1 MSRVELTPIDL
12 PEFGLPTVQPTVS
25 GDIYANR
32 IATARERAAAVNLDA
47 LVVYGD
53 REHFANLA
61 YLTGYD
67 PRFEEALLI
76 LAPGNEPTLVIGLEG
91 WGYAELSP
99 APIRRVL
106 YRSFSLMGMP
116 RAGNP
121 SLAEIFRNAG
131 IRSGQRIGLIGWK
144 YFDRRETASPQTW
157 IEVPAFITDVL
168 REVSG
173 DASNVVNATSILM
186 NATDGL
192 RIINEVDQ
200 LAAFEFA
207 ATWASQAVRNVLFSV
222 QPGMTE
228 LELSQRMNLPALP
241 LAVHTMLSAGPRA
254 AYGLPSPSMRVIQR
268 GEYLTTAV
276 GLWGA
281 LTSRAGFLVGGTEE
295 LPAAIRDY
303 VDKLVA
309 PYFATAAAW
318 YETVGI
324 GVTGGELYR
333 LVHERIGDPFFGVAL
348 NPGHY
353 IHLDEWVN
361 SPVFEGSE
369 IPLRS
374 GMALQIDIIPATGTP
389 YISTNIEDGIALADE
404 ALRAEFEQKYPEAWG
419 RIQARR
425 RFMQDVLGIC
435 LKPEVLPFSN
445 IPAYLVPYLLNP
457 RLALRMVE

>member
-1 MSRVELTPIDL
+1 MSHAELTPIDL
-12 PEFGLPTVQPTVS
+12 PEFGLPTVQPALS

-32 IATARERAAAVNLDA
+32 IAMACERAAAANLDA

-61 YLTGYD
+61 YLAGYD

-76 LAPGNEPTLVIGLEG
+76 LVPGNEATLVIGLEG

-99 APIRRVL
+99 TPIRRVL

-121 SLAEIFRNAG
+121 SLAEIYRDAG
-131 IRSGQRIGLIGWK
+131 LQSGQRIGLIGWK
-144 YFDRRETASPQTW
+144 YFDQRETSSPQTW

-173 DASNVVNATSILM
+173 DALNVVNATSILM
-186 NATDGL
+186 NAADGL

-200 LAAFEFA
+200 LAAFEFS

-228 LELSQRMNLPALP
+228 LELSQQMNLPALP

-268 GEYLTTAV
+268 GEYLTSAV

-281 LTSRAGFLVGGTEE
+281 LTSRAGFLVEGPQE
-295 LPAAIRDY
+295 LPETIRDY

-324 GVTGGELYR
+324 GVTGGKLYR

-361 SPVFEGSE
+361 SPVFEGSD

-425 RFMQDVLGIC
+425 RFMQDVLGIR

-445 IPAYLVPYLLNP
+445 IPAYLAPYLLNP
-457 RLALRMVE
+457 RLALRMVD

>member
-1 MSRVELTPIDL
+1 MSSVELSLIDL
-12 PEFGLPTVQPTVS
+12 PQFGLPTVEPTLS
-25 GDIYANR
+25 GEVYASR
-32 IATARERAAAVNLDA
+32 IAMARERAAAQSLDA

-53 REHFANLA
+53 REHFANLT
-61 YLTGYD
+61 YISGYD

-76 LAPGNEPTLVIGLEG
+76 LAPGREPLLVVGLEG
-91 WGYAELSP
+91 WGYAELTP
-99 APIRRVL
+99 APVQRLL

-116 RAGNP
+116 REGNS
-121 SLAEIFRNAG
+121 SLAEILREAG
-131 IRSGQRIGLIGWK
+131 IQPGQRVGLVGWK
-144 YFDRRETASPQTW
+144 YFDTRETDSPETW
-157 IEVPAFITDVL
+157 IEVPAFITDGL
-168 REVSG
+168 RGLVG
-173 DASNVVNATSILM
+173 NAANVVNATSIFM
-186 NATDGL
+186 NPTDGL

-200 LAAFEFA
+200 LAAFEFS

-228 LELSQRMNLPALP
+228 LELSQRMGLPALP
-241 LAVHTMLSAGPRA
+241 LAVHTMLSAGPKA
-254 AYGLPSPSMRVIQR
+254 SYGLPSPGLRVIQR

-281 LTSRAGFLVGGTEE
+281 LTSRGGFLVESADE
-295 LPAAIRDY
+295 LPAEIQDY
-303 VDKLVA
+303 VEKLVT

-318 YETVGI
+318 YEAIGI
-324 GVTGGELYR
+324 GVTGGEIYR

-361 SPVFEGSE
+361 SPVFEGST

-374 GMALQIDIIPATGTP
+374 GMALQIDIIPATGSA
-389 YISTNIEDGIALADE
+389 YHSTNIEDGIALADE
-404 ALRAEFEQKYPEAWG
+404 GLRAEFEQKYPEAWG

-425 RFMQDVLGIC
+425 RFMQEALEIT

-445 IPAYLVPYLLNP
+445 IQGYLPPYILNP
-457 RLALRMVE
+457 RLVPRIVR

>member
-1 MSRVELTPIDL
+1 MSPVELAVIDL
-12 PEFGLPTVQPTVS
+12 PEFGVPTVQPTVS

-32 IATARERAAAVNLDA
+32 IAMAQERAASAKLDA
-47 LVVYGD
+47 LVIYGD
-53 REHFANLA
+53 REHFANLT

-76 LAPGNEPTLVIGLEG
+76 LVPGHDAKLVVGLEG

-99 APIRRVL
+99 APVERVL

-116 RAGNP
+116 RVGNP
-121 SLAEIFRNAG
+121 SLVEIFRDAG
-131 IRSGQRIGLIGWK
+131 IQSGQRIGMVGWK
-144 YFDRRETASPQTW
+144 YFDTRETSSPETW
-157 IEVPAFITDVL
+157 IEIPAFITDVL
-168 REVSG
+168 RELSG
-173 DASNVVNATSILM
+173 DPSNVVNATAIFM

-200 LAAFEFA
+200 LAAFEFS

-228 LELSQRMNLPALP
+228 LELSTRMKLPGLP
-241 LAVHTMLSAGPRA
+241 LAVHTMLSAGPKA
-254 AYGLPSPSMRVIQR
+254 VYGLPSPGTRVIQR

-281 LTSRAGFLVGGTEE
+281 LTSRGGFLVEGADE
-295 LPAAIRDY
+295 LSTSIRDY
-303 VDKLVA
+303 VDRLVA
-309 PYFATAAAW
+309 PYFATAVAW

-324 GVTGGELYR
+324 GVTGGEIYH
-333 LVHERIGDPFFGVAL
+333 LVHERLGDPFFGVGL

-361 SPVFEGSE
+361 SPIFEGSD
-369 IPLRS
+369 IPLQS
-374 GMALQIDIIPATGTP
+374 GMSLQIDIIPATGTE

-404 ALRAEFEQKYPEAWG
+404 SLRAEFEQKYPEAWG

-425 RFMQDVLGIC
+425 RFMEDVLGIR

-445 IPAYLVPYLLNP
+445 IPAYLPPYLLNP
-457 RLALRMVE
+457 RLVLRSVS

>member
-1 MSRVELTPIDL
+1 MPSVELAVIDL
-12 PEFGLPTVQPTVS
+12 PEFGVPTVEPAVS
-25 GDIYANR
+25 PDTYAKR
-32 IATARERAAAVNLDA
+32 IATARDRAASAQLDV

-61 YLTGYD
+61 YLTAYD

-76 LAPGNEPTLVIGLEG
+76 LVPGREATLVVGLEG
-91 WGYAELSP
+91 WGYAELCP
-99 APIRRVL
+99 VPLQRVL

-116 RAGNP
+116 REGNP
-121 SLAEIFRNAG
+121 FLSEIFRDAG
-131 IRSGQRIGLIGWK
+131 IQAGQRIGLAGWK
-144 YFDRRETASPQTW
+144 YFDTRETSTPQMW
-157 IEVPAFITDVL
+157 IEVPAFITDTL
-168 REVSG
+168 RELTG
-173 DASNVVNATSILM
+173 NAANVVNATSLFM

-200 LAAFEFA
+200 LAAFEFS
-207 ATWASQAVRNVLFSV
+207 ATWASQAVRNALFSV

-228 LELSQRMNLPALP
+228 LELSQRMALPALP
-241 LAVHTMLSAGPRA
+241 LAVHTMLSAGPKA
-254 AYGLPSPSMRVIQR
+254 AYGLPSPSMRVIGR

-281 LTSRAGFLVGGTEE
+281 LTSRGGFLIEGAGE
-295 LPAAIRDY
+295 LPTPIQDY

-318 YETVGI
+318 YETIGI
-324 GVTGGELYR
+324 GVTGGEIYR
-333 LVHERIGDPFFGVAL
+333 LVLERLGDPFFGVGL

-361 SPVFEGSE
+361 SPVFEGSN

-374 GMALQIDIIPATGTP
+374 GMALQIDIIPATGTA
-389 YISTNIEDGIALADE
+389 YMSTNIEDGIVLADE
-404 ALRAEFEQKYPEAWG
+404 ALRAAFEQRYPEAWG

-425 RFMQDVLGIC
+425 RFMETALGIR

-445 IPAYLVPYLLNP
+445 IAGYLPPYILNP
-457 RLALRMVE
+457 RLVPRIVH

>member
-1 MSRVELTPIDL
+1 MSSVELAVIDL

-25 GDIYANR
+25 GDTYAHR
-32 IATARERAAAVNLDA
+32 IAMARERAAAAKLDA

-53 REHFANLA
+53 REHFANLT

-76 LAPGNEPTLVIGLEG
+76 LVPGQAATLVVGLEG
-91 WGYAELSP
+91 WGYAELCS
-99 APIRRVL
+99 APIQRVL

-121 SLAEIFRNAG
+121 TLAEILRNAG
-131 IRSGQRIGLIGWK
+131 IQAGQRIGLAGWK
-144 YFDRRETASPQTW
+144 YFDARETASPSLW

-168 REVSG
+168 RELSG
-173 DASNVVNATSILM
+173 DSANVVNATSLFM
-186 NATDGL
+186 NPTDGL
-192 RIINEVDQ
+192 RIINETDQ
-200 LAAFEFA
+200 LAAFEFS
-207 ATWASQAVRNVLFSV
+207 ATWASQAVRNVVFAAE
-222 QPGMTE
+222 PGITE
-228 LELSQRMNLPALP
+228 LALSQRMNLPGLP
-241 LAVHTMLSAGPRA
+241 VAVHTMLSAGSRA
-254 AYGLPSPSMRVIQR
+254 VYGLPSPGMRVIER

-281 LTSRAGFLVGGTEE
+281 LTSRGGFLVESAEE
-295 LPAAIRDY
+295 LPASIQDY

-333 LVHERIGDPFFGVAL
+333 LVHERLGDPFFGVGL

-361 SPVFEGSE
+361 SPVFEGSD
-369 IPLRS
+369 IPLQS
-374 GMALQIDIIPATGTP
+374 GMALQIDIIPATGTA
-389 YISTNIEDGIALADE
+389 YVSTNIEDGIALADD
-404 ALRAEFEQKYPEAWG
+404 ALRAEFEHKYPEAWG

-425 RFMQDVLGIC
+425 RFMEEALGIK

-445 IPAYLVPYLLNP
+445 IPAYLPPYILNP
-457 RLALRMVE
+457 RLVPRIVS

>member
-1 MSRVELTPIDL
+1 MSSVELTTIDL
-12 PEFGLPTVQPTVS
+12 PEFGLPSVQPTLSADV
-25 GDIYANR
+25 YTFRLEA
-32 IATARERAAAVNLDA
+32 ARARAAAANLDA

-76 LAPGNEPTLVIGLEG
+76 LVPGREPTLVVGLEG
-91 WGYAELSP
+91 WGYAELCP
-99 APIRRVL
+99 PRLERVL

-116 RAGNP
+116 REGNP
-121 SLAEIFRNAG
+121 TLAEIVRDAG
-131 IRSGQRIGLIGWK
+131 IEPGQRIGLAGWK
-144 YFDRRETASPQTW
+144 YFDQRETDTPETW
-157 IEVPAFITDVL
+157 IEVPAFITDTL
-168 REVSG
+168 RRLAG
-173 DASNVVNATSILM
+173 AANVVNATALFM
-186 NATDGL
+186 NPSNGL

-200 LAAFEFA
+200 LAAFEFS
-207 ATWASQAVRNVLFSV
+207 ATWASQAVRNILFSV
-222 QPGMTE
+222 RPGMTE
-228 LELSQRMNLPALP
+228 LELSQQMKLPGLP
-241 LAVHTMLSAGPRA
+241 HAVHLMLSAGPRA
-254 AYGLPSPSMRVIQR
+254 AHGLPSPSMRAVQH

-281 LTSRAGFLVGGTEE
+281 LTSRGGFLVAGPDE
-295 LPAAIRDY
+295 LPANIRDY
-303 VDKLVA
+303 VDRLVA

-333 LVHERIGDPFFGVAL
+333 LVRERLGSPFFGVGL

-361 SPVFEGSE
+361 SPVFDGSE

-374 GMALQIDIIPATGTP
+374 GMALQIDIIPATGSA
-389 YISTNIEDGIALADE
+389 YMSTNIEDGIALADE
-404 ALRAEFEQKYPEAWG
+404 TLRAEFEQKYPDAWG

-425 RFMQDVLGIC
+425 RFMKDALGIH

-445 IPAYLVPYLLNP
+445 IPAYLPPYLLNP
-457 RLALRMVE
+457 QLVPRIAG

>member
-1 MSRVELTPIDL
+1 MSHVELAVIEL
-12 PEFGLPTVQPTVS
+12 PEFGVPTVQPTVT
-25 GDIYANR
+25 GDTYATR
-32 IATARERAAAVNLDA
+32 IKMVRERAEAANLDV

-76 LAPGNEPTLVIGLEG
+76 LVPGQDTKLVVGLEG

-99 APIRRVL
+99 APIQRVL

-121 SLAEIFRNAG
+121 TLAEIFQNAG
-131 IRSGQRIGLIGWK
+131 IRAGQRIGLVGWK
-144 YFDRRETASPQTW
+144 YFDERETNSPNSW

-168 REVSG
+168 RALSG
-173 DASNVVNATSILM
+173 DAANVVNATSLFM
-186 NATDGL
+186 NPADGL

-200 LAAFEFA
+200 LAAFEFS
-207 ATWASQAVRNVLFSV
+207 ATWASQAVRNVLFTV
-222 QPGMTE
+222 QPGISE
-228 LELSQRMNLPALP
+228 LELSQKMKLPGLP
-241 LAVHTMLSAGPRA
+241 LAVHTMLSAGRRA
-254 AYGLPSPSMRVIQR
+254 AYGLPSPSMDVVQP
-268 GEYLTTAV
+268 GTYLTIAV

-281 LTSRAGFLVGGTEE
+281 LTARGGFLVEGPAE
-295 LPAAIRDY
+295 LPASIQDY

-333 LVHERIGDPFFGVAL
+333 LVHERLGDPFFGVGL

-353 IHLDEWVN
+353 IHLDEWVH
-361 SPVFEGSE
+361 SPIYEGSD

-374 GMALQIDIIPATGTP
+374 GMALQIDIIPATGTA
-389 YISTNIEDGIALADE
+389 YFSTNIEDGIALADE
-404 ALRAEFEQKYPEAWG
+404 TLRAAFEQQYPEAWG

-425 RFMQDVLGIC
+425 SFMGDVLGIT

-445 IPAYLVPYLLNP
+445 IPAYLPPYILNSRLVPRIVN
-457 RLALRMVE
+457 

>member
-1 MSRVELTPIDL
+1 MPQVELAVIDL
-12 PEFGLPTVQPTVS
+12 PDFGLPTIEPVVS
-25 GDIYANR
+25 GDTYAMR
-32 IATARERAAAVNLDA
+32 IATARERAAAANLDA
-47 LVVYGD
+47 LVIYGD
-53 REHFANLA
+53 REHFANLT

-67 PRFEEALLI
+67 PRFEESLLI
-76 LAPGNEPTLVIGLEG
+76 LVPEHQPSLVVGLEG

-99 APIRRVL
+99 APIQRVL
-106 YRSFSLMGMP
+106 YRSFSLLGMP
-116 RAGNP
+116 REGNP

-131 IRSGQRIGLIGWK
+131 IQPGQRIGLVGWK
-144 YFDRRETASPQTW
+144 YYDTRETSTPQKW
-157 IEVPAFITDVL
+157 IEVPAFIVDVL
-168 REVSG
+168 RELAG
-173 DASNVVNATSILM
+173 NESNVVNATSLFM

-200 LAAFEFA
+200 LAAFEFS

-228 LELSQRMNLPALP
+228 LELSQRMNLPSLP
-241 LAVHTMLSAGPRA
+241 RAVHTMLSAGPRA

-281 LTSRAGFLVGGTEE
+281 LTSRGGFLVEASDE
-295 LPAAIRDY
+295 LPASIQDY

-318 YETVGI
+318 YETIGI
-324 GVTGGELYR
+324 GVTGGEIYR
-333 LVHERIGDPFFGVAL
+333 LVHERLGDPFFGLGL

-361 SPVFEGSE
+361 SPIFENSH

-374 GMALQIDIIPATGTP
+374 GMALQIDIIPATGTA
-389 YISTNIEDGIALADE
+389 YGSTNIEDGIALADD
-404 ALRAEFEQKYPEAWG
+404 ALRAEFAQKYPEAWG
-419 RIQARR
+419 RIQLRR
-425 RFMQDVLGIC
+425 RFMQETLGIT
-435 LKPEVLPFSN
+435 LKSEVLPFSN
-445 IPAYLVPYLLNP
+445 IPAYLAPYMLNP
-457 RLALRMVE
+457 HRALRVIN

>member
-1 MSRVELTPIDL
+1 MSHVELAVMDL
-12 PEFGLPTVQPTVS
+12 PEFGLPTVQPTVT
-25 GDIYANR
+25 GDTYANR
-32 IATARERAAAVNLDA
+32 LAMARERAAEANLDA

-53 REHFANLA
+53 REHFANLS

-76 LAPGNEPTLVIGLEG
+76 LVPDQDAKLVIGLEG
-91 WGYAELSP
+91 WGYAELCP
-99 APIRRVL
+99 APIQRVL

-116 RAGNP
+116 REGNP
-121 SLAEIFRNAG
+121 ALAEIFQSAG
-131 IRSGQRIGLIGWK
+131 IQSGQRIGLVGWK
-144 YFDRRETASPQTW
+144 YFDERETASPNTW

-168 REVSG
+168 RGLAG
-173 DASNVVNATSILM
+173 DAANVVNATALFM
-186 NATDGL
+186 NPTDGL

-200 LAAFEFA
+200 LAAFEFS
-207 ATWASQAVRNVLFSV
+207 ATWASQAVRNVVFAV

-228 LELSQRMNLPALP
+228 LELSQQMKLPGLP
-241 LAVHTMLSAGPRA
+241 VAVHTMLSAGPRA

-281 LTSRAGFLVGGTEE
+281 LTSRGGWLVEGAEE
-295 LPAAIRDY
+295 LPASIQDY

-318 YETVGI
+318 YEAIGI
-324 GVTGGELYR
+324 GVTGGEIYR
-333 LVHERIGDPFFGVAL
+333 LVHERLGDSFFGLGL

-361 SPVFEGSE
+361 SPISEGSD

-374 GMALQIDIIPATGTP
+374 GMALQIDIIPATGSA
-389 YISTNIEDGIALADE
+389 YVSTNIEDGIALADE
-404 ALRAEFEQKYPEAWG
+404 TLRAEFEQRYPEAWG

-425 RFMQDVLGIC
+425 RFMKEALGIH

-445 IPAYLVPYLLNP
+445 IAGYLTPYILNP
-457 RLALRMVE
+457 RHALRKVD

>member
-1 MSRVELTPIDL
+1 MSSVELSLIDL
-12 PEFGLPTVQPTVS
+12 PQFGLPTVEPTLS
-25 GDIYANR
+25 GDVYANR
-32 IATARERAAAVNLDA
+32 IATAQERAEAANLDA

-53 REHFANLA
+53 REHFANLT
-61 YLTGYD
+61 YLSGYD

-76 LAPGNEPTLVIGLEG
+76 LVPGREATLVIGLEG
-91 WGYAELSP
+91 WGYAELTP

-121 SLAEIFRNAG
+121 SLTEIFKTAG
-131 IRSGQRIGLIGWK
+131 IQAGQRVGLAGWK
-144 YFDRRETASPQTW
+144 YFDTRETSSPETW

-168 REVSG
+168 RELVG
-173 DASNVVNATSILM
+173 DTAKVVNATAIFM
-186 NATDGL
+186 NPTDGL

-200 LAAFEFA
+200 LAAFEFS
-207 ATWASQAVRNVLFSV
+207 ATYASQAVRNVLFAV

-228 LELSQRMNLPALP
+228 LELSRQMQLPALP
-241 LAVHTMLSAGPRA
+241 LAVHTMLSAGPKA
-254 AYGLPSPSMRVIQR
+254 AYGLPSPGTRVIQH

-281 LTSRAGFLVGGTEE
+281 LTSRAGFLVKSADE
-295 LPAAIRDY
+295 LPTPIQDY
-303 VDKLVA
+303 VEKLVA

-324 GVTGGELYR
+324 GVTGGEIYR

-361 SPVFEGSE
+361 SPVFEGST

-374 GMALQIDIIPATGTP
+374 GMALQIDIIPGTGTA
-389 YISTNIEDGIALADE
+389 YKSTNIEDGIALADDT
-404 ALRAEFEQKYPEAWG
+404 LRAAFAQQYPETWG

-425 RFMQDVLGIC
+425 HFMQDALGIT

-445 IPAYLVPYLLNP
+445 IPAYLPPYILNP
-457 RLALRMVE
+457 RLVPRLVG

>member
-1 MSRVELTPIDL
+1 MSRVELAAIDL
-12 PEFGLPTVQPTVS
+12 PEFGVPTVQPTVP
-25 GDIYANR
+25 GDTYANR
-32 IATARERAAAVNLDA
+32 IAMARDRAGAADLDA

-53 REHFANLA
+53 REHFANLT

-67 PRFEEALLI
+67 PRFEESLLI
-76 LAPGNEPTLVIGLEG
+76 LVPGQEATLVVGLEG
-91 WGYAELSP
+91 WGYAELCP
-99 APIRRVL
+99 APIQRVL

-131 IRSGQRIGLIGWK
+131 IRDGQRIGLVGWK
-144 YFDRRETASPQTW
+144 YFDTRETSSPDTW

-168 REVSG
+168 RELSG
-173 DASNVVNATSILM
+173 DSANVVNATSLLM
-186 NATDGL
+186 NPTDGL

-200 LAAFEFA
+200 LAAFEFS
-207 ATWASQAVRNVLFSV
+207 ATWASQAVRNGLFAV

-228 LELSQRMNLPALP
+228 LELSQQMKLPALP

-254 AYGLPSPSMRVIQR
+254 AYGLPSPGMRVIQR

-281 LTSRAGFLVGGTEE
+281 LTSRGGFLVESAEE
-295 LPAAIRDY
+295 LPTSLRDY

-309 PYFATAAAW
+309 PYFAAAAAW

-333 LVHERIGDPFFGVAL
+333 LVHERLGDPFFGLGL

-361 SPVFEGSE
+361 SPVLEGSD

-374 GMALQIDIIPATGTP
+374 GMALQIDIIPATGTE
-389 YISTNIEDGIALADE
+389 YVSTNIEDGIALADQG
-404 ALRAEFEQKYPEAWG
+404 LRAEFQQKYPEAWG

-425 RFMQDVLGIC
+425 RFMEEALGIR

-445 IPAYLVPYLLNP
+445 IQAYLPPYILNP
-457 RLALRMVE
+457 RLVPRIVH

>member
-1 MSRVELTPIDL
+1 MSHVELAVIDL

-25 GDIYANR
+25 GEHYARR
-32 IATARERAAAVNLDA
+32 IAQAHERAAAAELDA

-76 LAPGNEPTLVIGLEG
+76 LVPGREAALVIGLEG

-99 APIRRVL
+99 APIQRVL

-131 IRSGQRIGLIGWK
+131 LQAGQRIGLVGWK
-144 YFDRRETASPQTW
+144 YFDTRETSSPQTW
-157 IEVPAFITDVL
+157 IEVPAFITDTL
-168 REVSG
+168 REIAG
-173 DASNVVNATSILM
+173 NPANVVNATALFM
-186 NATDGL
+186 NPVDGL

-200 LAAFEFA
+200 LAAFEFS
-207 ATWASQAVRNVLFSV
+207 ATWASQAVRNVLFAV

-228 LELSQRMNLPALP
+228 LELSQRMQLPGLP
-241 LAVHTMLSAGPRA
+241 VAVHTMLSAGHRA
-254 AYGLPSPSMRVIQR
+254 AYGLPSPSLRAIQR

-281 LTSRAGFLVGGTEE
+281 LTSRGGFLVESGDE
-295 LPAAIRDY
+295 LPGGISDY

-318 YETVGI
+318 YEAIGI
-324 GVTGGELYR
+324 GVTGGEIYQ
-333 LVHERIGDPFFGVAL
+333 LVHERLGDPFFGLGL

-361 SPVFEGSE
+361 SPIYAGSE
-369 IPLRS
+369 IPLQS
-374 GMALQIDIIPATGTP
+374 GMALQIDIIPATGSA
-389 YISTNIEDGIALADE
+389 YVSTNIEDGIALADD
-404 ALRAEFEQKYPEAWG
+404 ALRAEFAQKYPEAWE

-425 RFMQDVLGIC
+425 RFMEQMLGIT

-445 IPAYLVPYLLNP
+445 LQGYLTPYVLNP
-457 RLALRMVE
+457 RLALRIVR

>member
-1 MSRVELTPIDL
+1 MSPVELAVIDL
-12 PEFGLPTVQPTVS
+12 PEFGVPTVEPTVS
-25 GDIYANR
+25 GDTYANR
-32 IATARERAAAVNLDA
+32 IAKARERAAAANLDA

-76 LAPGNEPTLVIGLEG
+76 LVPGRDAALVVGLEG
-91 WGYAELSP
+91 WGYAELCT
-99 APIRRVL
+99 APVQRVL
-106 YRSFSLMGMP
+106 YRSFSLLGMP
-116 RAGNP
+116 RLGNP
-121 SLAEIFRNAG
+121 TLEEIFRNAG
-131 IRSGQRIGLIGWK
+131 IQAGQRIGLVGWK
-144 YFDRRETASPQTW
+144 YFDTREAAAPQLW

-168 REVSG
+168 REIAG
-173 DASNVVNATSILM
+173 DASNVVNATSLFM
-186 NATDGL
+186 NAADGL

-200 LAAFEFA
+200 LAAFEFS

-228 LELSQRMNLPALP
+228 LELSQRMNLPGLP
-241 LAVHTMLSAGPRA
+241 RAVHTMLSAGPKA

-268 GEYLTTAV
+268 GEYLTSAV

-281 LTSRAGFLVGGTEE
+281 LTSRAGFLVEDANE
-295 LPAAIRDY
+295 LPAPIQDY

-309 PYFATAAAW
+309 PYFATAAVW

-333 LVHERIGDPFFGVAL
+333 LVHERLGDPFFGVGL

-361 SPVFEGSE
+361 SPIFEGSD
-369 IPLRS
+369 IPLQS

-389 YISTNIEDGIALADE
+389 YVSTNIEDGIALADE
-404 ALRAEFEQKYPEAWG
+404 SLRAEFEQKYPEAWG

-425 RFMQDVLGIC
+425 RFMEAALGIK

-445 IPAYLVPYLLNP
+445 IPAYLPPFILNP
-457 RLALRMVE
+457 RRVLRIAN

>member
-1 MSRVELTPIDL
+1 MSSVELAVVDL
-12 PEFGLPTVQPTVS
+12 PDFGTPTVQPTVS
-25 GDIYANR
+25 ADIYAKR
-32 IATARERAAAVNLDA
+32 IAAARERAAAANLDA
-47 LVVYGD
+47 LVIYGD
-53 REHFANLA
+53 REHFANLT

-76 LAPGNEPTLVIGLEG
+76 LVPNQDAALIVGLEG

-99 APIRRVL
+99 APIKRIL

-121 SLAEIFRNAG
+121 SLGEIFQHVG
-131 IRSGQRIGLIGWK
+131 IQAGQRVGLVGWK
-144 YFDRRETASPQTW
+144 YFDAREAPTPHMW
-157 IEVPAFITDVL
+157 IEIPTFITDVL
-168 REVSG
+168 RELVGDVSK
-173 DASNVVNATSILM
+173 VTNATSLFM

-200 LAAFEFA
+200 LAAFEFS

-222 QPGMTE
+222 QPGITE
-228 LELSQRMNLPALP
+228 LELSQRMNLPAVP
-241 LAVHTMLSAGPRA
+241 AAVHTMLSAGARA
-254 AYGLPSPSMRVIQR
+254 AYGLPSPSTKVIQR
-268 GEYLTTAV
+268 GEYLTSAV

-281 LTSRAGFLVGGTEE
+281 LSSRGGFLVGGSEE
-295 LPAAIRDY
+295 LPAEIQDY

-318 YETVGI
+318 YETIGI
-324 GVTGGELYR
+324 GVTGGEMYR
-333 LVHERIGDPFFGVAL
+333 LVHERLGDPFFGVAL

-361 SPVFEGSE
+361 SPIFEGSD

-374 GMALQIDIIPATGTP
+374 GMALQIDIIPATGSS
-389 YISTNIEDGIALADE
+389 YISTNIEDGVALADE
-404 ALRAEFEQKYPEAWG
+404 ALRAEFAQKYPEAWG

-425 RFMQDVLGIC
+425 RFMEESLGIK

-445 IPAYLVPYLLNP
+445 IAGYLTPYILNP
-457 RLALRMVE
+457 RLALRIVH

>member
-1 MSRVELTPIDL
+1 MSQVELTEINL
-12 PEFGLPTVQPTVS
+12 PDFGTPTVQPTVS
-25 GDIYANR
+25 GETYTQR
-32 IATARERAAAVNLDA
+32 IVMARERAAAANLDA

-76 LAPGNEPTLVIGLEG
+76 LVPGREAALVIGLEG

-99 APIRRVL
+99 APIERVL

-121 SLAEIFRNAG
+121 GLTEIFQNAG
-131 IRSGQRIGLIGWK
+131 IHAGQRVGLVGWK
-144 YFDRRETASPQTW
+144 YFDSRETSTPQTW

-168 REVSG
+168 RELAGNS
-173 DASNVVNATSILM
+173 AHVVNATPIFM

-192 RIINEVDQ
+192 RIVNEVDQ
-200 LAAFEFA
+200 LAAFEFS
-207 ATWASQAVRNVLFSV
+207 ATWASQAVRNVIFSV

-228 LELSQRMNLPALP
+228 LELSQKMTLPGLP
-241 LAVHTMLSAGPRA
+241 RAVHTMLSAGPRA

-281 LTSRAGFLVGGTEE
+281 LTSRGGFLVERADE
-295 LPAAIRDY
+295 LPASIQDY

-309 PYFATAAAW
+309 PYFSTAAAW
-318 YETVGI
+318 YEMVGI
-324 GVTGGELYR
+324 GVTGGEIYR
-333 LVHERIGDPFFGVAL
+333 LVHERLGDPFFGLGL

-361 SPVFEGSE
+361 SPIYEGSD

-374 GMALQIDIIPATGTP
+374 GMALQIDIIPATGTN
-389 YISTNIEDGIALADE
+389 YKSTNIEDGIALADD
-404 ALRAEFEQKYPEAWG
+404 ALRAEFAQKYPEAWE

-425 RFMQDVLGIC
+425 RFMQETLGIA

-445 IPAYLVPYLLNP
+445 LPAYLAPYLLNP
-457 RLALRMVE
+457 RLALRIAR